1 LAQKLLEIFYSNTGM
16 IYFLIILFSA
26 SLVSAQQLLNPT
38 RAQIRAYRQANEHK
52 IVGELI
58 ELLSIPNLASDS
70 INIRKNAS
78 KLVTMLEQRGVKTQ
92 LLEVAGSPP
101 VVFGELNTPGA
112 KRTLMFYAHYD
123 GQPVA
128 SLNWETE
135 PWKPTLRDQATEAGG
150 KIIPLPSAD
159 KKFESEWRIYARSAS
174 DDKSP
179 IVAML
184 AALDAIQASKI
195 KLTTNLKFFFEGEE
209 EAGSPHLEAIVA
221 KYADQLKADAWILC
235 DGPVH
240 QTRKQQLYFGVR
252 GIISVELTVYG
263 ANRELHSGH
272 YGNWAPNPAMRLS
285 QLLASMKDEDGR
297 VRIKGFYDRVEPL
310 GPIEQKAIAEVP
322 DSDAELMRSLGFAQA
337 EGGGKKLIELI
348 HLPSLNIRGLQSAAV
363 GDNARNVVPAKASAA
378 IDIRLVKGTDRHD
391 MRELVKSHIRAQGYH
406 TVEDEPN
413 LETRLKYPKIVKVV
427 WEEGYNASRTA
438 MDLQISQAIIS
449 AIEHSA
455 GEPVEPVIKMPTL
468 GGSVPFYI
476 FTDILQ
482 APAIGVPIVNHDN
495 NQHSANENLRLQNL
509 WDGIE
514 VLAALMVM
522 R

>member
-1 LAQKLLEIFYSNTGM
+1 MIYLILLLSVSIASAQITSNT
-16 IYFLIILFSA
+16 
-26 SLVSAQQLLNPT
+26 T
-38 RAQIRAYRQANEHK
+38 RTKVRAYRQAHEHK
-52 IVGELI
+52 IVTELLD
-58 ELLSIPNLASDS
+58 LLSIPNLASDS
-70 INIRKNAS
+70 INIRKNAG
-78 KLVTMLEQRGVKTQ
+78 KLVAMLEQRGVKTQ

-101 VVFGELNTPGA
+101 AVFGELITPDA

-128 SLNWETE
+128 SLKWDTE

-150 KIIPLPSAD
+150 KIILLPSAD

-184 AALDAIQASKI
+184 TALDALKANKI

-221 KYADQLKADAWILC
+221 KYADRLKADAWILC

-252 GIISVELTVYG
+252 GIISLELTVYG

-285 QLLASMKDEDGR
+285 QLLASVKDENGR
-297 VRIKGFYDRVEPL
+297 VLIKGFYDRVEPL
-310 GPIEQKAIAEVP
+310 NSVEQKAVAEAP
-322 DSDAELMRSLGFAQA
+322 DSDPELMRSLGFAQA

-348 HLPSLNIRGLQSAAV
+348 HLPSFNIRGLQGAAV
-363 GDNARNVVPAKASAA
+363 GTNARNVVPAIATTAV
-378 IDIRLVKGTDRHD
+378 DIRLVKGTDRHH
-391 MRELVKSHIRAQGYH
+391 MRELVENHIREQGYH
-406 TVEDEPN
+406 IVAAEPD
-413 LETRLKYPKIVKVV
+413 LATRLKYPKLVKAV

-438 MDLQISQAIIS
+438 MDLPISQAIIS
-449 AIEHSA
+449 AIETSI
-455 GEPVEPVIKMPTL
+455 GEPVIKMPTL

-476 FTDILQ
+476 FTDILKT
-482 APAIGVPIVNHDN
+482 PAIGVPIVNHDN

-514 VLAALMVM
+514 VFAALMTM
-522 R
+522 

>member
-1 LAQKLLEIFYSNTGM
+1 MKRLFYFLFTIGLFFVILPSRPLAQNGTAIK
-16 IYFLIILFSA
+16 A
-26 SLVSAQQLLNPT
+26 K
-38 RAQIRAYRQANEHK
+38 IRAYRQANEHK
-52 IVGELI
+52 IVGELA
-58 ELLSIPNLASDS
+58 ELLAIPNLASDS
-70 INIRKNAS
+70 VNIRRNAA
-78 KLVTMLEQRGVKTQ
+78 KLVEMLEQRGVRAQ
-92 LLEVAGSPP
+92 LLEMPGSPP
-101 VVFGELNTPGA
+101 AVFGELKTPGA

-128 SLNWETE
+128 SLRWDTA
-135 PWKPTLRDQATEAGG
+135 PWQAVLRDNATEAGG
-150 KIIPLPSAD
+150 KIIPMPSPD
-159 KKFESEWRIYARSAS
+159 KAFESEWRIYARSAS

-184 AALDAIQASKI
+184 AALDAIRANKL

-221 KYADQLKADAWILC
+221 KYANQLKADAWILC

-252 GIISVELTVYG
+252 GIISFELTVYG

-272 YGNWAPNPAMRLS
+272 YGNWAPNPAMMLS
-285 QLLASMKDEDGR
+285 QLLASMKDADGR
-297 VRIKGFYDRVEPL
+297 VLIQGFYGGVAPL
-310 GPIEQKAIAEVP
+310 NTIEQNAVAEAP
-322 DSDAELMRSLGFAQA
+322 DSDADLMQSLGFSRA
-337 EGGGKKLIELI
+337 EGGGKKLVELI
-348 HLPSLNIRGLQSAAV
+348 NLPSFNIRGLQSATV
-363 GDNARNVVPAKASAA
+363 GDNARNVVPSSATAA
-378 IDIRLVKGTDRHD
+378 IDIRLVKGTDRHH
-391 MRELVKSHIRAQGYH
+391 MRELVENHIRQQDYH
-406 TVEDEPN
+406 VVHADPDH
-413 LETRLKYPKIVKVV
+413 ETRLKYPMLVKTV

-438 MDLQISQAIIS
+438 MDLPISQAII
-449 AIEHSA
+449 AAVEA
-455 GEPVEPVIKMPTL
+455 MKGEPVIKMPTL

-482 APAIGVPIVNHDN
+482 TPAIGVPIVNHDN

-522 R
+522 

>member
-1 LAQKLLEIFYSNTGM
+1 M
-16 IYFLIILFSA
+16 IYLILLLSVSIA
-26 SLVSAQQLLNPT
+26 SAQQIQNAT
-38 RAQIRAYRQANEHK
+38 RAKVRAYRQAHEHK
-52 IVGELI
+52 IVGELMD
-58 ELLSIPNLASDS
+58 LLSIPNLASDS
-70 INIRKNAS
+70 INIRKNAG
-78 KLVTMLEQRGVKTQ
+78 KLIAMLEQRGVKTQ
-92 LLEVAGSPP
+92 LLEVVGSPP
-101 VVFGELNTPGA
+101 AVFGELMTPGA
-112 KRTLMFYAHYD
+112 KRTLMLYAHYD

-128 SLNWETE
+128 SLKWDTE
-135 PWKPTLRDQATEAGG
+135 PWQPTLRDQATEAGG
-150 KIIPLPSAD
+150 KIIPLPAAD

-184 AALDAIQASKI
+184 AALDALKENKI

-221 KYADQLKADAWILC
+221 KYADRLKSDAWILC

-252 GIISVELTVYG
+252 GTISFELTVYG

-285 QLLASMKDEDGR
+285 RLLASMKDEDGR
-297 VRIKGFYDRVEPL
+297 VLIKGFYDRVEPL
-310 GPIEQKAIAEVP
+310 GAIEHKAIAEAP

-337 EGGGKKLIELI
+337 EGGGKELIELL
-348 HLPSLNIRGLQSAAV
+348 HLPSFNIRGLQSATV
-363 GDNARNVVPAKASAA
+363 GDNARNVVPAKATAA
-378 IDIRLVKGTDRHD
+378 IDIRLVKGTDRYH
-391 MRELVKSHIRAQGYH
+391 MRALVENHIREQGYH
-406 TVEDEPN
+406 IVEVEPN
-413 LETRLKYPKIVKVV
+413 LEMRLKYPKLIKTV

-438 MDLQISQAIIS
+438 MDLPISRAIIT
-449 AIEHSA
+449 AIESSI
-455 GEPVEPVIKMPTL
+455 VEPVIKMPTL

-476 FTDILQ
+476 FTDILKT
-482 APAIGVPIVNHDN
+482 PAIGVPIVNHDN

>member
-1 LAQKLLEIFYSNTGM
+1 MKSVIFFLFATVLFLAMPSPFMT
-16 IYFLIILFSA
+16 
-26 SLVSAQQLLNPT
+26 AQT
-38 RAQIRAYRQANEHK
+38 ATEVKTKIRAYRQVHEHK
-52 IVGELI
+52 IVAELI
-58 ELLSIPNLASDS
+58 DLLEIPNLASDS
-70 INIRKNAS
+70 INIRENAN
-78 KLVTMLEQRGVKTQ
+78 KLVAMLEPRGVKTQ
-92 LLEVAGSPP
+92 LLEIAGSPP
-101 VVFGELNTPGA
+101 AVFGELTTPGA

-128 SLNWETE
+128 SLKWDTA
-135 PWKPTLRDQATEAGG
+135 PWKPALRDQAAEAGG
-150 KIIPLPSAD
+150 KIIPLPAAD
-159 KKFESEWRIYARSAS
+159 KKFEGEWRIYARSAS

-184 AALDAIQASKI
+184 TALDAIKANKI
-195 KLTTNLKFFFEGEE
+195 KLTSNLKFFFEGEE

-240 QTRKQQLYFGVR
+240 QTREQQLYFGVR
-252 GIISVELTVYG
+252 GIISFELTVYG

-285 QLLASMKDEDGR
+285 QLLASMKDENGR
-297 VRIKGFYDRVEPL
+297 VLVKGFYDRVEPL
-310 GPIEQKAIAEVP
+310 NPVEQRAVAEAP
-322 DSDAELMRSLGFAQA
+322 ASDIELMRSLGFAQA
-337 EGGGKKLIELI
+337 EGDGKKLVELI
-348 HLPSLNIRGLQSAAV
+348 HLPSFNIRGWQSAAV
-363 GDNARNVVPAKASAA
+363 GDNARNVVPATATAA
-378 IDIRLVKGTDRHD
+378 VDIRLVKGTERRH
-391 MRELVKSHIRAQGYH
+391 MRELVENHIRAQGYH
-406 TVEDEPN
+406 IVDAEPD
-413 LETRLKYPKIVKVV
+413 LATRLKYPKIVKAV

-438 MDLQISQAIIS
+438 MDLPIAQAIIS
-449 AIEHSA
+449 AIENSL
-455 GEPVEPVIKMPTL
+455 GEPVIKMPTL

-482 APAIGVPIVNHDN
+482 TPAIGVPIVNHDN

-522 R
+522 P

>member
-1 LAQKLLEIFYSNTGM
+1 MKRALYLLLLSSSVVVAQ
-16 IYFLIILFSA
+16 SA
-26 SLVSAQQLLNPT
+26 NETCAK
-38 RAQIRAYRQANEHK
+38 IRAYRQANEHK
-52 IVGELI
+52 IIGELN
-58 ELLSIPNLASDS
+58 ELLAIPNLASDS
-70 INIRKNAS
+70 VNIHRNAA
-78 KLVTMLEQRGVKTQ
+78 KLVEMLQLRGVRTQ

-101 VVFGELNTPGA
+101 VVFGELKTPGA

-128 SLNWETE
+128 AMKWDTD
-135 PWKPTLRDQATEAGG
+135 PWRPVLRDQAAEAGG
-150 KIIPLPSAD
+150 KIIAMPSPG
-159 KKFESEWRIYARSAS
+159 KTFESGWRIYARSAS

-184 AALDAIQASKI
+184 AALDAIRANKL

-221 KYADQLKADAWILC
+221 KHADQLKADAWILC

-240 QTRKQQLYFGVR
+240 QTRRQQLYFGVR
-252 GIISVELTVYG
+252 GIISFELTVYG

-272 YGNWAPNPAMRLS
+272 YGNWAPNPAMMLS

-297 VRIKGFYDRVEPL
+297 VLIKGFYDSVEPL
-310 GPIEQKAIAEVP
+310 NGVEQKAVAEAP
-322 DSDAELMRSLGFAQA
+322 KSDADLMRSLGFSRA

-348 HLPSLNIRGLQSAAV
+348 NLPSLNIRGLHSAAV
-363 GDNARNVVPAKASAA
+363 GDNARNVVPSKATAA
-378 IDIRLVKGTDRHD
+378 IDVRLVKGTDRRR
-391 MRELVKSHIRAQGYH
+391 MRELVETHIRQQGYH
-406 TVEDEPN
+406 IIEAEPDF
-413 LETRLKYPKIVKVV
+413 ETRLKYPKIVQAA

-438 MDLQISQAIIS
+438 MDLPISQSIIT
-449 AIEHSA
+449 AVEA
-455 GEPVEPVIKMPTL
+455 MKGEPVIKMPTL

-482 APAIGVPIVNHDN
+482 TPAIGVPIVNHDN

-522 R
+522 

>member
-1 LAQKLLEIFYSNTGM
+1 M
-16 IYFLIILFSA
+16 IYLLFALSVSIA
-26 SLVSAQQLLNPT
+26 SAQQTLKMT
-38 RAQIRAYRQANEHK
+38 SAKIRAYRQANEHK
-52 IVGELI
+52 IIGELA
-58 ELLSIPNLASDS
+58 ELLAIPNLASDS
-70 INIRKNAS
+70 VDIRRNAA
-78 KLVTMLEQRGVKTQ
+78 KLVEMLQQRGVRTQ

-101 VVFGELNTPGA
+101 VVFGELKAPGA

-128 SLNWETE
+128 AMKWDTD
-135 PWKPTLRDQATEAGG
+135 PWQPVLRDQATEAGG
-150 KIIPLPSAD
+150 KIISMPSPD
-159 KKFESEWRIYARSAS
+159 KAFESEWRIYARSAS

-184 AALDAIQASKI
+184 TALDAIRANKL

-252 GIISVELTVYG
+252 GIISFELTVYG

-272 YGNWAPNPAMRLS
+272 YGNWTPNPAMMLS

-297 VRIKGFYDRVEPL
+297 VLIQNFYDGVEQLKPM
-310 GPIEQKAIAEVP
+310 EREAIAQTP
-322 DSDAELMRSLGFAQA
+322 DSDRDLMRSLGLARA
-337 EGGGKKLIELI
+337 EGGGKRLVELVN
-348 HLPSLNIRGLQSAAV
+348 LPSLNIRGLQSAAA
-363 GDNARNVVPAKASAA
+363 GDNARNVVPAAATAA
-378 IDIRLVKGTDRHD
+378 IDIRLVKGTDRHR
-391 MRELVKSHIRAQGYH
+391 MRELVENHIRQQGCH
-406 TVEDEPN
+406 IVHADPDF
-413 LETRLKYPKIVKVV
+413 ETRLKYPKIVKTV

-438 MDLQISQAIIS
+438 MDLPISQSLIA
-449 AIEHSA
+449 AVEA
-455 GEPVEPVIKMPTL
+455 MKGEPVIKMPTL

-482 APAIGVPIVNHDN
+482 TPAIGVPIVNHDN

-522 R
+522 